1 MKFEMP
7 IAELIALDVVDII
20 TTSNAGGDNGDFGTP
35 GEEEF

>member
-1 MKFEMP
+1 MP

-20 TTSNAGGDNGDFGTP
+20 TTSNAGGSDNGDFGTP

>member
-20 TTSNAGGDNGDFGTP
+20 ATSNGDNNGDLGTP